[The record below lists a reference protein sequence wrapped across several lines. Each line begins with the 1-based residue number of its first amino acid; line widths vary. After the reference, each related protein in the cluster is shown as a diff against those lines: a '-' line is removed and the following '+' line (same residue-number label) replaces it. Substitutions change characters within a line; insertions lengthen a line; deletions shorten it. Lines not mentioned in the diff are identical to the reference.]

1 MAGRRRGPR
10 AKTLV
15 ILQLPHFPHS
25 QFPTPEAVL
34 EGARYMVALQI
45 AREPLVRQ
53 VLRQT
58 FQERAK
64 LNITPPKKGRK
75 VSWVKGFD
83 PTRGPALC
91 STELS
96 FLLSCSAELSAGKQ
110 RGSLFS
116 QGQAQPVGKLT
127 IPLNVYR
134 MWMRPTTLTPSST

>member
-1 MAGRRRGPR
+1 MTGRRRGPEG
-10 AKTLV
+10 KGTV
-15 ILQLPHFPHS
+15 ILPHFPHS

-64 LNITPPKKGRK
+64 LNITPTKKGRK
-75 VSWVKGFD
+75 VSRVKGFD

-91 STELS
+91 STKLS
-96 FLLSCSAELSAGKQ
+96 FLLSRSAELSAGEQ
-110 RGSLFS
+110 RGSLS
-116 QGQAQPVGKLT
+116 PQGQARPVGKLT
-127 IPLNVYR
+127 LPLDVYR
-134 MWMRPTTLTPSST
+134 MWMRPTTLIPSST

>member
-1 MAGRRRGPR
+1 MAGKREGPR
-10 AKTLV
+10 A
-15 ILQLPHFPHS
+15 QRCHPELPRFPHS

-64 LNITPPKKGRK
+64 LNITPTKKGRK

-83 PTRGPALC
+83 PTCGLALC

-96 FLLSCSAELSAGKQ
+96 FLLSGAAKLSACEQ

-116 QGQAQPVGKLT
+116 KGQASLSVD
-127 IPLNVYR
+127 
-134 MWMRPTTLTPSST
+134 